1 MAISGG
7 YVVKETATNLRRNLL
22 MTIAS
27 MLVVVISLGLTGAAL
42 ITRQAVNKQT
52 ARWRGGVEL
61 SVFMKPEASQSQIDA
76 VKAQLDSMPSV
87 KRYKFVDKPDA
98 FKEMKDLFA
107 DQPNV
112 VDTLTVDAAPPS
124 YRVVP
129 AKAELVDSIG
139 SRFKDQP
146 GVREVVYAK
155 DAIRALVHRSNQL
168 KLGYLVFSVVF
179 LLAAL
184 VLIFTTIQLA
194 IFSRR
199 REIGVMKLVGA
210 TNWFIRVPFMAE
222 GMFQGLVGAV
232 LACGFVWLTRNF
244 WVSLASDAGFSSSL
258 NKLFVTSHETFMTSV
273 VLLLVGAIAG
283 AVGSAV
289 AVRRFLDV

>member
-1 MAISGG
+1 MAMSGG

-61 SVFMKPEASQSQIDA
+61 SVFMKPDASQSQIDA
-76 VKAQLDSMPSV
+76 VKSQLDSMPSV
-87 KRYKFVDKPDA
+87 KRYSYVDKPAA

-129 AKAELVDSIG
+129 TKAELVDSIG
-139 SRFKDQP
+139 GRFKDQP

-222 GMFQGLVGAV
+222 GMFQGVVGAV
-232 LACGFVWLTRNF
+232 FACGFVWLTRNF
-244 WVSLASDAGFSSSL
+244 WVSLASDAGFSSL
-258 NKLFVTSHETFMTSV
+258 NKLFVTSHETLMTSV
-273 VLLLVGAIAG
+273 VLLLVGGIAG
-283 AVGSAV
+283 ALGSAV